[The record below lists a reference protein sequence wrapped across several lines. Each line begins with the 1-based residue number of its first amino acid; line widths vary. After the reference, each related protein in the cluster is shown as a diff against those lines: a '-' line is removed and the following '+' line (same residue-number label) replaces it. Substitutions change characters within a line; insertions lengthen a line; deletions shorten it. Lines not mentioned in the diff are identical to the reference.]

1 MELSLVWS
9 WVFPLEPNPK
19 MKRSKFLKITAAG
32 GVFIIF
38 GLWKGIFLKN
48 SNRSR
53 DVSIA
58 AALKII
64 DSFKTKELTSSGA
77 WKPAYIFSHCAQSLE
92 YAISGFPEHKPELY
106 KQTIGKLALSFFSSR
121 KKLSHALDDPI
132 PGAPAIPEDVPVLT
146 ALNRLEKA
154 FVALRDHQDSFQP
167 HFVFGSLTKEQ
178 YALVQVIHFYN
189 HLDEVRAV

>member
-1 MELSLVWS
+1 
-9 WVFPLEPNPK
+9 

-64 DSFKTKELTSSGA
+64 DSFKTKELTSTGA

-106 KQTIGKLALSFFSSR
+106 KQTIGKLALSFFS
-121 KKLSHALDDPI
+121 
-132 PGAPAIPEDVPVLT
+132 
-146 ALNRLEKA
+146 
-154 FVALRDHQDSFQP
+154 
-167 HFVFGSLTKEQ
+167 
-178 YALVQVIHFYN
+178 
-189 HLDEVRAV
+189 